1 MCDSACPCS
10 LALCKVCSVSET
22 NQRVRSA
29 GAAQALHGGWPAGAS
44 DAGPQRYG
52 ARAARWVRVDPA
64 ATLGA
69 VLAAPD
75 HVVPGVPV
83 FFVVAA
89 GTAFLGPL
97 PGRRGGGARRLGLT
111 QYAACVQ
118 S

>member
-89 GTAFLGPL
+89 GTAFRDRFLAAEEAGPA
-97 PGRRGGGARRLGLT
+97 G
-111 QYAACVQ
+111 
-118 S
+118 